1 MLLATCHYRPGQ
13 GWDTPPD
20 PAWDS
25 ERTLLILFGAPDAR
39 PLSDGVE
46 DLRRAFR
53 AAAWIGCSTS
63 GEMHGDALLDGALV
77 VAVMRFEHTEVRVA
91 REAIQGSE
99 ESAAV
104 GGRLAAGLAAP
115 DLMGVFVLSD
125 GLVVNGSSLVQGLT
139 AGLPAGMV
147 ITGGLAGDGDRFR
160 RTWVMDKQGFLE
172 NHVVAAGFY
181 GGRIRIAHGSR
192 GGWDILGPE
201 RRVTSSRGNVLY
213 TLDGQPAL
221 ALYKK
226 YLGERA
232 SGLPATGL
240 LFPLAIR
247 NPSDEANPTVRT
259 ILAVDETHDSITF
272 AGDVPQGCTVRLMRA
287 NMERLID
294 GAADASRMGIASAG
308 TRPAGQPLLCVAIS
322 CVGRRLVLGQ
332 RTEEEIEAVL
342 HGLPAGSEL
351 IGYYSYGELSPL
363 ANGLCDLHNQTMTL
377 TLLWEA

>member
-1 MLLATCHYRPGQ
+1 MLLATCHYRPGH
-13 GWDTPPD
+13 GWDVPPD

-25 ERTLLILFGAPDAR
+25 ERTLLILFGAPDTG
-39 PLSDGVE
+39 PLTDGVD

-53 AAAWIGCSTS
+53 AAAWIGCSTA
-63 GEMHGDALLDGALV
+63 GEMHGAALLDGSLV
-77 VAVMRFEHTEVRVA
+77 VAVIRFEHTAVRVV
-91 REAIQGSE
+91 REAIREGEASD
-99 ESAAV
+99 AV
-104 GGRLAAGLAAP
+104 GARLATGLNAP

-125 GLVVNGSSLVQGLT
+125 GLVVNGSALVQGLT
-139 AGLPAGMV
+139 AGLPTGMA
-147 ITGGLAGDGDRFR
+147 ITGGLAGDGDRFQK
-160 RTWVMDKQGFLE
+160 TWVMDKDGFLE
-172 NHVVAAGFY
+172 NHVVAVGFY

-213 TLDGQPAL
+213 TLDDQPAL
-221 ALYKK
+221 VLYKK
-226 YLGERA
+226 YLGDRA

-259 ILAVDETHDSITF
+259 ILAVDEAQNSITF

-294 GAADASRMGIASAG
+294 GAADAARLGIDSAG
-308 TRPAGQPLLCVAIS
+308 TRVSGHPLLCVAIS

-342 HGLPAGSEL
+342 QGLPAESEL

-377 TLLWEA
+377 TLLWET